1 MKANKSRVSLIAV
14 ILTMALMFSLFS
26 LNVFAETDNGATDA
40 PTETESAAEGTETK
54 AEGTDTTASG
64 TTTGTTAGTS
74 TGTTAST
81 SGTGSDKDDDLL
93 GTIISLVILGV
104 IVIAVA
110 VFCIIK
116 REKVGKFARS
126 LKSEMGKIVWL
137 PWDQVRKNTI
147 VVIIVVVIV
156 AVVIGLLDFAFSKGI
171 IALGDIF

>member
-26 LNVFAETDNGATDA
+26 LNVFAETDNGATEA

-54 AEGTDTTASG
+54 AEGTGTTAS
-64 TTTGTTAGTS
+64 GTTAGTS

-110 VFCIIK
+110 AFCIIK